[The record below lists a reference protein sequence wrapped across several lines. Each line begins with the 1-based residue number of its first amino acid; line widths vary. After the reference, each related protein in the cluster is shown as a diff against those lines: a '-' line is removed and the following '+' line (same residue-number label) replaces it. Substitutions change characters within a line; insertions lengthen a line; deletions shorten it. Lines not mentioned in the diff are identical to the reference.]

1 MYALC
6 FALAVFALAGC
17 GKSNAAGDKV
27 IATYTGGQVT
37 QAQFDKFMAI
47 SSFLNPNLQQ
57 YVGEP
62 DFADQ
67 MLQQMIATDLLAVKA
82 DNRAK
87 ASADADVKSRLD
99 QYTQLFEAQGG
110 KGAFDQ
116 QMKQSNLVKADLQHY
131 MQQNFYAIGGAEAGI
146 NDKEVKDS
154 FDQMV
159 AADPHAFD
167 IATVSH
173 ILIGLQDPNTGQ
185 NVRTKEEALKRANEV
200 LDKLKNGDDFGALA
214 KQYSDDGGSKDNGGT
229 YTDAPVSQW
238 VPEFSKAAVEL
249 PLNQISTPIET
260 DYGYHIMKVTAR
272 STQTYDTVKEQI
284 RSQLA
289 QKSIFDFI
297 EQQLPALIQTDTLK
311 AAAGAAPTTPGTPGN
326 PTTPS
331 PVTPATPPAGKP

>member
-1 MYALC
+1 MYTLC

-17 GKSNAAGDKV
+17 GKNSATGDKV

-116 QMKQSNLVKADLQHY
+116 QLKQSNLVKADIQHY

-146 NDKEVKDS
+146 NEKEVKDS
-154 FDQMV
+154 YDQMLS
-159 AADPHAFD
+159 ADPHTFD

-200 LDKLKNGDDFGALA
+200 LDKLKNGEEFGALA
-214 KQYSDDGGSKDNGGT
+214 KQFSDDPGSKDNGGT
-229 YTDAPVSQW
+229 YADAPVSQW

-249 PLNQISTPIET
+249 PLNQISTPIAT

-284 RSQLA
+284 RSELA

-311 AAAGAAPTTPGTPGN
+311 TGAGAAPTTPA
-326 PTTPS
+326 
-331 PVTPATPPAGKP
+331 VTPATPSAPGTPTTPPAGKP